1 MKESEREKKVKAN
14 KREKKLEQ
22 IAEVL
27 TWNSNGFSI
36 GNSNFSAKQM
46 LSTFKML

>member
-1 MKESEREKKVKAN
+1 MRERERGRGIEKRMKESEREKKVKAN

-27 TWNSNGFSI
+27 T
-36 GNSNFSAKQM
+36 
-46 LSTFKML
+46 